1 MKKTRFAAVIA
12 FGLKVLGVDALPKGE
27 DGLLSLTPEQEAAI
41 QKEFPDEKF
50 EQFKK
55 IFPKIK

>member
-1 MKKTRFAAVIA
+1 MKRTRFAAVIA

-27 DGLLSLTPEQEAAI
+27 DGRLALTPEQEAAMK
-41 QKEFPDEKF
+41 KEFPDEKF

-55 IFPKIK
+55 SRQ